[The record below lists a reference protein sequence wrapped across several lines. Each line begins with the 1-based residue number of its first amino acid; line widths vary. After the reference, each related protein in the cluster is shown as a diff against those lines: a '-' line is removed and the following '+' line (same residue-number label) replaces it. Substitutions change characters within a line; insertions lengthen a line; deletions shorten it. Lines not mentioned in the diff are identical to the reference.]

1 MNEYEYIYMK
11 KRKEFGRYCQFEDVD
26 AQVHAQIDS
35 NPASGNLYIERT
47 IINAVLDN
55 IPELSEHSVNTARV
69 QMQNQI
75 MLHVEGGWPK
85 EVDYLEAQDTLKF
98 KKRLEKNPSYIQS
111 VRDLTKRATECLE
124 QNNTIDL
131 FEVYFES
138 QEPEHQPEAVTMKTT
153 ALFKDPAEEPR
164 NITKICWNPEGPSK
178 FIGSYS
184 ILKFQRMTDDM
195 AMASFVWDVN
205 ERNVP
210 LTELRTTSPLVCTQY
225 NSKQPDLVVGGCY
238 NASLYGLL
246 HYYDLRKGPVPVAKS
261 AVEATHYDP
270 IYDVVWLQS
279 KTGSDCASVSSD
291 GRLLFWDVRNLSVTS
306 DECVLTDGDK
316 EDPKSSGGVS
326 LEWMQEAG
334 PSKFLVGTEQGT
346 VISCSKKP
354 KKNVE
359 VSLWYGHEEKGGYG
373 KHFGPI
379 YSVKRNPFHVKY
391 FMTVGDWC
399 AKLWMEELKGPML
412 QTPYHD
418 AYLSAAS
425 WSPTRPGVFFLC
437 RQDGWLDAWDYYYRM
452 NEVSLS
458 HKVSES
464 QLTSMRTCRAGVRW
478 WPWGTPRAPSRC
490 WSSALASSTRCR
502 TRRTSSASCWSARRR
517 GGEKLGDHQE
527 AGRRDEEGHHGQ
539 GGPWQHDH
547 GQGRVRDA
555 RKEFLRRGG
564 TARTWAP
571 SSPGRGT
578 RAPASEGGGTLAVR
592 TWARAARP
600 QSGRARIGFPDSP
613 PSPPVLP
620 PFLGRPVRGCH

>member
-11 KRKEFGRYCQFEDVD
+11 KRKDFGRHCQFEDVD
-26 AQVHAQIDS
+26 AQVHAQIES
-35 NPASGNLYIERT
+35 NSVSGNMYIERT

-55 IPELSEHSVNTARV
+55 IPEFSEHSVNTARV

-75 MLHVEGGWPK
+75 MMHIEGGWPK
-85 EVDYLEAQDTLKF
+85 EVDYMEAQDTLKF
-98 KKRLEKNPSYIQS
+98 KKRLEKDPSYVQA
-111 VRDLTKRATECLE
+111 VRELTKRTKECLE

-131 FEVYFES
+131 FELYFES
-138 QEPEHQPEAVTMKTT
+138 QEPEHQPEALTVKTT

-164 NITKICWNPEGPSK
+164 NITKICWNPEGPTK

-184 ILKFQRMTDDM
+184 TLKFQRMTEDM

-238 NASLYGLL
+238 NGLL

-261 AVEATHYDP
+261 AVEVTHYDP

-279 KTGSDCASVSSD
+279 KTGTDCASVSSD
-291 GRLLFWDVRNLSVTS
+291 GRLLFWDVRNLSVLS

-359 VSLWYGHEEKGGYG
+359 VALWYGHEEKGGYG

-391 FMTVGDWC
+391 FLTVGDWC

-458 HKVSES
+458 HKVSDH
-464 QLTSMRTCRAGVRW
+464 QLTSMSVQSGGALVAVGDAEGTITLLELCPGLVSQMPNEKNIVGQLLERETKREKNLETIKKQGATIRKTATEKGGRGGHTMDKGVYETREKGFFAEVGMTGEDLGTKLAGARTGS
-478 WPWGTPRAPSRC
+478 PRAS
-490 WSSALASSTRCR
+490 
-502 TRRTSSASCWSARRR
+502 
-517 GGEKLGDHQE
+517 
-527 AGRRDEEGHHGQ
+527 
-539 GGPWQHDH
+539 
-547 GQGRVRDA
+547 
-555 RKEFLRRGG
+555 
-564 TARTWAP
+564 
-571 SSPGRGT
+571 RGT
-578 RAPASEGGGTLAVR
+578 SK
-592 TWARAARP
+592 
-600 QSGRARIGFPDSP
+600 
-613 PSPPVLP
+613 
-620 PFLGRPVRGCH
+620 